1 MFGLLSDIAKVAL
14 APVKVAGAVVGAA
27 SDVAREITRPLADEV
42 SEAAEAIAK
51 DLRDLTK

>member
-27 SDVAREITRPLADEV
+27 SDVAREITRPIADEV